1 MIDLVMGRDFA
12 VDGTIEAA
20 EVREGDQA
28 PDGSGSLHLERGIE
42 IGHIFQL
49 GRKYAEALGLTV
61 LDENGKSQV
70 VTMGSYGIGVSRVLA
85 ALAESNHDDKGL
97 AWPAQIA
104 PFDVHVL
111 ATGKG
116 DELFDTAKGLA
127 EELEAA
133 GMDVLYDDRRKVSAG
148 VKFADAELIGIP
160 LALVVGRGLKDGL
173 VEVRQ
178 RATGEKTEMPLAQA
192 VEALKAAHAEI
203 LGGK

>member
-28 PDGSGSLHLERGIE
+28 PDGSGPLHLERGIE

-49 GRKYAEALGLTV
+49 GRKYAKALGLTV

-127 EELEAA
+127 EELEAT

>member
-1 MIDLVMGRDFA
+1 M
-12 VDGTIEAA
+12 
-20 EVREGDQA
+20 
-28 PDGSGSLHLERGIE
+28 
-42 IGHIFQL
+42 
-49 GRKYAEALGLTV
+49 
-61 LDENGKSQV
+61 
-70 VTMGSYGIGVSRVLA
+70 
-85 ALAESNHDDKGL
+85 
-97 AWPAQIA
+97 
-104 PFDVHVL
+104 HVL

-127 EELEAA
+127 EELEAT

-160 LALVVGRGLKDGL
+160 LALVIGRGLKDGL

>member
-1 MIDLVMGRDFA
+1 MSSS
-12 VDGTIEAA
+12 T
-20 EVREGDQA
+20 
-28 PDGSGSLHLERGIE
+28 
-42 IGHIFQL
+42 
-49 GRKYAEALGLTV
+49 
-61 LDENGKSQV
+61 
-70 VTMGSYGIGVSRVLA
+70 
-85 ALAESNHDDKGL
+85 
-97 AWPAQIA
+97 
-104 PFDVHVL
+104 
-111 ATGKG
+111 
-116 DELFDTAKGLA
+116 KGLA

>member
-1 MIDLVMGRDFA
+1 
-12 VDGTIEAA
+12 
-20 EVREGDQA
+20 
-28 PDGSGSLHLERGIE
+28 
-42 IGHIFQL
+42 
-49 GRKYAEALGLTV
+49 
-61 LDENGKSQV
+61 
-70 VTMGSYGIGVSRVLA
+70 MGSYGIGVSRVLA

>member
-28 PDGSGSLHLERGIE
+28 PDGSGPLHLERGIE

-49 GRKYAEALGLTV
+49 GRKYAKALGLMV

-127 EELEAA
+127 EELEAT

-160 LALVVGRGLKDGL
+160 LALVIGRGLKDGL